1 MCLTLEHELLSIAQK
16 RPIPSWKKLLVGK
29 YLHNSI
35 YLSVEAVCKESPLR
49 RARKKGKLQPGLG
62 EPGVLSVARTCYTL
76 SFLALE
82 IRMLGK
88 CSMKMIS
95 FLGTFAFSIR
105 KRVFKSS

>member
-1 MCLTLEHELLSIAQK
+1 M
-16 RPIPSWKKLLVGK
+16 GK
-29 YLHNSI
+29 EEGE
-35 YLSVEAVCKESPLR
+35 VTA
-49 RARKKGKLQPGLG
+49 GLG

-88 CSMKMIS
+88 CRMKMIS